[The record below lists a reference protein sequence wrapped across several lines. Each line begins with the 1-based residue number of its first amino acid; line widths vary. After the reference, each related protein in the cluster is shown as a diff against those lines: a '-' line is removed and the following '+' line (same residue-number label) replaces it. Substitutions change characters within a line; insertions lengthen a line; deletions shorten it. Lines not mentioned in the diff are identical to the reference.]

1 MRSLRQAEKNATW
14 VSVDDSDMDREQAYR
29 AAERAQRLLAQPAT
43 LDSYD
48 WGLVA
53 TLIVEAD
60 DALRRAQEHDP
71 SIKLP
76 LLDTVVEELRDA
88 TSNFAS
94 AAFLSATRAERR
106 QKPNLFTP
114 RR

>member
-1 MRSLRQAEKNATW
+1 MANNVQHLEKANL
-14 VSVDDSDMDREQAYR
+14 
-29 AAERAQRLLAQPAT
+29 AAERAQHLLAQPAT

-60 DALRRAQEHDP
+60 DALKRAQADDP
-71 SIKLP
+71 TIQLP
-76 LLDTVVEELRDA
+76 LLDTVIEELRDA
-88 TSNFAS
+88 TSNFT
-94 AAFLSATRAERR
+94 SATFLAATKPERR
-106 QKPNLFTP
+106 QQPSLFMP